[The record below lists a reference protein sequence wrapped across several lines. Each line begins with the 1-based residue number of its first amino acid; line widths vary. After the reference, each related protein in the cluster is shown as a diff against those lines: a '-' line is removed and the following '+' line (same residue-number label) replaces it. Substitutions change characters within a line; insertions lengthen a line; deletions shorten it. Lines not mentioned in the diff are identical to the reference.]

1 MNNFYLLED
10 DYYAIDIAKNT
21 IRRFLKHPR
30 IETKQIIGLGN
41 ALYALERLPE
51 ITEGSD
57 CEFGIE
63 YRHGTDEFNEMR
75 YLNFHIT
82 EGFFCISAG
91 GSTHDKAGGGD
102 SYSTLDWYIEASGA
116 RCTEGELCYLED
128 GIVEYLNL
136 GGKISVTDNSEL
148 VSSNQTVYI
157 EDKIK
162 KQKDKIIA
170 FESERICAKIKNK
183 AIKYLQSLTDCLLSG
198 DDTLLK
204 NVWDEICVQVQD
216 EESFYWDAYI
226 DTIERFVSFEV
237 SQLKK
242 EERQAVWLQT
252 NEGQEWVDQIDDAEE
267 DEKIG
272 EIPDCIDEIVRFIL
286 DDYILYEAG
295 SYTNK
300 RIEEYL
306 ENY

>member
-91 GSTHDKAGGGD
+91 GSTHDKDGGGD

-116 RCTEGELCYLED
+116 RCTEGELCYIED

-136 GGKISVTDNSEL
+136 GGEINVTDNSEF
-148 VSSNQTVYI
+148 VSSNQTVYV
-157 EDKIK
+157 EDKLK
-162 KQKDKIIA
+162 NYKDKIIV
-170 FESERICAKIKNK
+170 FESDCICRKIKK
-183 AIKYLQSLTDCLLSG
+183 KVIKSLQAMKDCMMSG
-198 DDTLLK
+198 KDGPLK
-204 NVWDEICVQVQD
+204 NIWDEICVQVQG
-216 EESFYWDAYI
+216 EESFYWDSYI
-226 DTIERFVSFEV
+226 DTINQCITREIV
-237 SQLKK
+237 LLK
-242 EERQAVWLQT
+242 EEEKQAVWLQT
-252 NEGQEWVDQIDDAEE
+252 DEYEEWVEQIE
-267 DEKIG
+267 DEEKIDN
-272 EIPDCIDEIVRFIL
+272 IPCYTDEISE
-286 DDYILYEAG
+286 YILQKYVLQEAG
-295 SYTNK
+295 YYNNK
-300 RIEEYL
+300 RIEKYL
-306 ENY
+306 ENS